1 MPQVAY
7 SISGIVTQS
16 DGSTAIASINVSVI
30 NKTTGES
37 HNGSDSGFEDLI
49 TNSAGEYQV
58 NLASYTNE
66 YNNGDSIDISASH
79 STHGTDIETTEVVT
93 INGGETVN
101 LVLISEDLLI
111 IVDAI
116 NEVGERVDHRRNAST
131 YEEGTIESETAT
143 NATLT
148 MSLQIV
154 NDERILMKWGEVK
167 QGEAIGYFKG
177 KESIRKGDLIRV
189 PITTGD
195 WWRIQ
200 DTPVLIRKGGQPA
213 SFEAKM
219 VRIDDT

>member
-66 YNNGDSIDISASH
+66 YNNGDSIDISAANS
-79 STHGTDIETTEVVT
+79 
-93 INGGETVN
+93 
-101 LVLISEDLLI
+101 
-111 IVDAI
+111 
-116 NEVGERVDHRRNAST
+116 
-131 YEEGTIESETAT
+131 
-143 NATLT
+143 TLT

>member
-154 NDERILMKWGEVK
+154 NDERVLMKWGEVK
-167 QGEAIGYFKG
+167 QGEA
-177 KESIRKGDLIRV
+177 RKG
-189 PITTGD
+189 
-195 WWRIQ
+195 
-200 DTPVLIRKGGQPA
+200 
-213 SFEAKM
+213 EYAKM
-219 VRIDDT
+219 IASTEKAKSILKWSPHHSLQESVKTLVAWYTKHPHGWEK